1 MPIQPSAAGT
11 RLRKAW
17 QVRLSFDSRQ
27 VGAKGMSKV
36 KRTATAQATL
46 GRGTLA
52 IHAGQSPDPSTGAIM
67 TPIYATS
74 TYVQESPGKHKGYEY
89 SRTQNP
95 TRMAYERCV
104 AALEGGVA
112 GFAFASGLA
121 AAATVLDLLDSG
133 SHVIAMDDLYGG
145 SYRLFER
152 VRRRSAGLDF
162 SFIDLNDAQALKAA
176 LKPNTRMIWA
186 ETPTNPMLKL
196 VDLNKVA
203 AFAKKH
209 GLILVVDNTFCSP
222 MLQRPLELGADLV
235 LHSATKYL
243 NGHSD
248 MVGGVVVAGSDELAE
263 RMGFLQN
270 SVGAVSGPFDAF
282 LAMRGL
288 KTLHL
293 RMKAH
298 CEGAMHL
305 AKWLE
310 KHQAIERV
318 IYPGLKS
325 HPQHALAKRQM
336 DGFGGIISVEVK
348 GGLKKARAVLE
359 RCELFALAESLGG
372 VESLIEHPAIMT
384 HASVP
389 PANRKRLGISDGL
402 IRLSVG
408 VEDIEDLERE
418 LASALA

>member
-1 MPIQPSAAGT
+1 MKKQLKNSAHGLGT
-11 RLRKAW
+11 R
-17 QVRLSFDSRQ
+17 
-27 VGAKGMSKV
+27 
-36 KRTATAQATL
+36 
-46 GRGTLA
+46 A

-74 TYVQESPGKHKGYEY
+74 TYVQSSPGVHQGYEY

-104 AALEGGVA
+104 ADLEGGNA

-133 SHVIAMDDLYGG
+133 SHIIAMDDLYGG
-145 SYRLFER
+145 TYRLFER
-152 VRRRSAGLDF
+152 VRKRSAGLDF
-162 SFIDLNDAQALKAA
+162 SFIDLNDRAALKAA

-196 VDLNKVA
+196 VDLKMLGE
-203 AFAKKH
+203 FAKKH

-222 MLQRPLELGADLV
+222 MLQRPIEHGAHLV

-248 MVGGVVVAGSDELAE
+248 MVGGIVVANDKEMAE
-263 RMGFLQN
+263 QMGFLQN
-270 SVGAVSGPFDAF
+270 SVGAVAGPFDSF

-293 RMKAH
+293 RMRAH
-298 CEGAMHL
+298 CAGASEL
-305 AKWLE
+305 AAWLE
-310 KHQAIERV
+310 KHPAIEKV

-336 DGFGGIISVEVK
+336 DGFGGIISAEVK
-348 GGLKKARAVLE
+348 GGLKKSRRMLE
-359 RCELFALAESLGG
+359 RCHLFALAESLGG

-389 PANRKRLGISDGL
+389 AANRKRLGISDGL

-408 VEDIEDLERE
+408 VEDIADLRAE
-418 LASALA
+418 LDAALS

>member
-1 MPIQPSAAGT
+1 MDTVAKPGLGT
-11 RLRKAW
+11 R
-17 QVRLSFDSRQ
+17 
-27 VGAKGMSKV
+27 
-36 KRTATAQATL
+36 
-46 GRGTLA
+46 A

-95 TRMAYERCV
+95 TRMAFERCV
-104 AALEGGVA
+104 ADLEGGIA

-121 AAATVLDLLDSG
+121 AASTVLDLLDSG

-145 SYRLFER
+145 TYRLFER

-162 SFIDLNDAQALKAA
+162 SFIDLNDAAALRAA
-176 LKPNTRMIWA
+176 LKPDTRMIWA

-196 VDLNKVA
+196 VDLARVGS
-203 AFAKKH
+203 FARKH

-222 MLQRPLELGADLV
+222 MLQQPLAFGAHLV

-248 MVGGVVVAGSDELAE
+248 MVGGVVVAGTTELAD

-270 SVGAVSGPFDAF
+270 SVGAVAGPFDAF
-282 LAMRGL
+282 LALRGL

-293 RMKAH
+293 RMRAH
-298 CEGAMHL
+298 CENAMEL
-305 AKWLE
+305 ARWLE
-310 KHQAIERV
+310 QHPAVERV

-325 HPQHALAKRQM
+325 HPQHNLARRQM
-336 DGFGGIISVEVK
+336 SGYGGIISIEVK
-348 GGLKKARAVLE
+348 GGLKKARKMLE
-359 RCELFALAESLGG
+359 SCKLFALAESLGG

-389 PANRKRLGISDGL
+389 PAQRKRLGISDGL
-402 IRLSVG
+402 VRLSVG
-408 VEDIEDLERE
+408 VEDLEDLRGE
-418 LASALA
+418 LESALAG

>member
-1 MPIQPSAAGT
+1 MKKIAGDKHGLGT
-11 RLRKAW
+11 R
-17 QVRLSFDSRQ
+17 
-27 VGAKGMSKV
+27 
-36 KRTATAQATL
+36 
-46 GRGTLA
+46 A

-74 TYVQESPGKHKGYEY
+74 TYVQASPGVHKGYEY

-95 TRMAYERCV
+95 TRIAYEKCV
-104 AALEGGVA
+104 AALEGGKA
-112 GFAFASGLA
+112 GYAFASGLA

-162 SFIDLNDAQALKAA
+162 TFLDLNDSAALKAA
-176 LKPNTRMIWA
+176 LQPNTRMIWA
-186 ETPTNPMLKL
+186 ETPTNPMLKV
-196 VDLNKVA
+196 VDLAKLG
-203 AFAKKH
+203 AFARKH
-209 GLILVVDNTFCSP
+209 NLILVVDNTFCSP
-222 MLQRPLELGADLV
+222 MLQRPLEYGAHLV

-248 MVGGVVVAGSDELAE
+248 MVGGVVVAGDDAELVE
-263 RMGFLQN
+263 KMYFLQN
-270 SVGAVSGPFDAF
+270 SVGAVAGPFDSF

-293 RMKAH
+293 RMRAH
-298 CEGAMHL
+298 CAGASEL
-305 AKWLE
+305 AAWLE
-310 KHQAIERV
+310 KHPAIERV

-325 HPQHALAKRQM
+325 HPQYALAKRQM
-336 DGFGGIISVEVK
+336 DAPGGIISVVVK
-348 GGLKKARAVLE
+348 GGLRKARKTLE

-408 VEDIEDLERE
+408 VEDIEDLRAE
-418 LASALA
+418 LDAALR

>member
-1 MPIQPSAAGT
+1 MNKRSKHASLGLGT
-11 RLRKAW
+11 R
-17 QVRLSFDSRQ
+17 
-27 VGAKGMSKV
+27 
-36 KRTATAQATL
+36 
-46 GRGTLA
+46 A
-52 IHAGQSPDPSTGAIM
+52 IHAGQQPDPSTGAIM

-74 TYVQESPGKHKGYEY
+74 TYVQQSPGKHQGYEY

-104 AALEGGVA
+104 ADLEGGVA

-145 SYRLFER
+145 TYRLFEK

-162 SFIDLNDAQALKAA
+162 SFVDLNDAAALKAA
-176 LKPNTRMIWA
+176 LKPSTRMVWA

-196 VDLNKVA
+196 VDLSRVA

-222 MLQRPLELGADLV
+222 MIQRPLEYGADLV

-248 MVGGVVVAGSDELAE
+248 MVGGIVVAGSKPLAE
-263 RMGFLQN
+263 QMGFLQN
-270 SVGAVSGPFDAF
+270 SVGAVAGPFDAF

-293 RMKAH
+293 RMQAH
-298 CEGAMHL
+298 CASALVL

-310 KHQAIERV
+310 QHPAVERV

-325 HPQHALAKRQM
+325 HPQHALARRQM
-336 DGFGGIISVEVK
+336 DGFGGIITIEVK
-348 GGLKKARAVLE
+348 GGLKKARRMLE
-359 RCELFALAESLGG
+359 RCRLFALAESLGG

-389 PANRKRLGISDGL
+389 AANRKRLGISDGL
-402 IRLSVG
+402 VRLSVG
-408 VEDIEDLERE
+408 VEDIADLRAE
-418 LASALA
+418 LAAALA